1 MKVPNPPGS
10 GKDIAEGKG
19 VCREAES
26 EGSRMFGKKLTEWA
40 NLRSDEQKPYKRLRM
55 RTRLQYKSKSDN
67 YPESCVIDMADRWRE
82 RTCEYPGRSA
92 WKAVKAVSTA
102 ESSVEHAEVS
112 RGHSSGDTK
121 DRISRSLKYD
131 PERRDE
137 QWMQKTKEK
146 AAHKEIVRNTKG
158 M

>member
-1 MKVPNPPGS
+1 MRV
-10 GKDIAEGKG
+10 
-19 VCREAES
+19 R
-26 EGSRMFGKKLTEWA
+26 L
-40 NLRSDEQKPYKRLRM
+40 LHKPKPDSC
-55 RTRLQYKSKSDN
+55 T
-67 YPESCVIDMADRWRE
+67 ESCRIDAADGWRE
-82 RTCEYPGRSA
+82 RNVWYPGRSVRNA
-92 WKAVKAVSTA
+92 LKEVSTA
-102 ESSVEHAEVS
+102 QSSVEHAEVS

-131 PERRDE
+131 LERRDE